1 MYSENGL
8 PSVTPWR
15 GNSTHRAQ
23 AHVQSWAP
31 AGGPGLCVQPFQ
43 WPRQARGLKP
53 KALGPVCGCGTTR
66 CSSAQVS
73 HTRINRSPARWAARP
88 GPGHQGPA
96 MPGLATRGGATTS
109 EAGRDRGWAGR
120 CCCQARRSRCP
131 PRVPTAEGGTKG
143 AATPHSLGL
152 QDDVLVQGFLPVGQ
166 AALQHVLVLLRQ
178 LLFHVPLG
186 SPQDKGLRHLGEH
199 GGCCVSVAPRAQAA
213 RPAPAP
219 AATRTLCRRMTT
231 LW

>member
-15 GNSTHRAQ
+15 GNSTQRAQ

-96 MPGLATRGGATTS
+96 VPGLATRGGATTS
-109 EAGRDRGWAGR
+109 EAGRDCGRAGR
-120 CCCQARRSRCP
+120 LPSPEKQMPPTGPQRARR
-131 PRVPTAEGGTKG
+131 PRT
-143 AATPHSLGL
+143 HSGCRMTSSYKAFCRLDRRHFNTCSYFFVSCFSTSL
-152 QDDVLVQGFLPVGQ
+152 
-166 AALQHVLVLLRQ
+166 LVLLRI
-178 LLFHVPLG
+178 
-186 SPQDKGLRHLGEH
+186 KGCVTWGNTAAAACPWRH
-199 GGCCVSVAPRAQAA
+199 ARR
-213 RPAPAP
+213 RPAPRP
-219 AATRTLCRRMTT
+219 PPRPHVLCAGV
-231 LW
+231 